1 MKDTMVEQD
10 STQRLVERAKS
21 GDRDAFDQL
30 AERFRRRLG
39 SSVEAWSKF
48 QLGPKLD
55 PDDTIQETF
64 VRAHRALPRFEWDGG
79 DDSFFRWLCGIAK
92 RALAQMA
99 EDARKARPPS
109 TAADV
114 PVGTPSPSQILRR
127 QERFDRLEAAV
138 EKLTPEY
145 RQVVLLSRIE
155 GLSAKEIADRMNRSP
170 NAVRH
175 LIVRALRELRAHF
188 GDTESLHLPDRRFPV
203 GEGDDD

>member
-10 STQRLVERAKS
+10 STERLVERAKS

-39 SSVEAWSKF
+39 SSVEAWSRF

-55 PDDTIQETF
+55 PEDTIQETF
-64 VRAHRALPRFEWDGG
+64 IRAHRALPRFEWDG

-127 QERFDRLEAAV
+127 HERFDRLEAAV

-145 RQVVLLSRIE
+145 RQVVLLSRVE

-203 GEGDDD
+203 GEGDDG